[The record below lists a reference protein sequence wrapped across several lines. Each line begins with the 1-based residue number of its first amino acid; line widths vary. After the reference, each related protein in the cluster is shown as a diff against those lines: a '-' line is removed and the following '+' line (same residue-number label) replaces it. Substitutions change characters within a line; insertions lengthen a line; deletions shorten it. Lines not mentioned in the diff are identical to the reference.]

1 VKSAIRRA
9 VPAVEHVLVHME
21 PYRAG

>member
-1 VKSAIRRA
+1 MKSAIRRA